1 MAGVGEFITVDIQ
14 GLQELETNLLK
25 LPEDLA
31 RRGLGRAARDAM
43 KLLQL
48 AIAFNAPK
56 LTGKLQRGIQMRSK
70 FIGDGVQGGTIVVSI
85 GLRLSPKEESVFY
98 GKFLEFGTVKMPAKP
113 FMKPEFDAHAQE
125 VLANFGKELGE
136 EIEKV
141 ARRAKVKL

>member
-1 MAGVGEFITVDIQ
+1 MAGVGSFIDVNID
-14 GLQELETNLLK
+14 GLKELEENLLK

-31 RRGLGRAARDAM
+31 KLGLGRAARKAM
-43 KLLQL
+43 TLLEL
-48 AIAFNAPK
+48 AIAFHAPK
-56 LTGKLQRGIQMRSK
+56 LTGKLKRGIKMRSK

-85 GLRLSPKEESVFY
+85 GLQLSPKEDSVFY
-98 GKFLEFGTVKMPAKP
+98 GRFLEFGTVKMPAQP

>member
-1 MAGVGEFITVDIQ
+1 MSGVGSFIDVKID

-31 RRGLGRAARDAM
+31 KLGLGRAARKAM
-43 KLLQL
+43 ALLQL
-48 AIAFNAPK
+48 AIAFQAPV
-56 LTGKLQRGIQMRSK
+56 LTGKLRRGIKMRSK

-85 GLRLSPKEESVFY
+85 GLQLSPKEDSAFY
-98 GKFLEFGTVKMPAKP
+98 GRFLEFGTVKMPAKP

>member
-1 MAGVGEFITVDIQ
+1 MAGVGQFIEVNID
-14 GLQELETNLLK
+14 GLKELETNLLK

-31 RRGLGRAARDAM
+31 KRGLGRAARDAM

-56 LTGKLQRGIQMRSK
+56 LTGTLQRGIQMRSK

-85 GLRLSPKEESVFY
+85 GLKLSPKEESAFY
-98 GKFLEFGTVKMPAKP
+98 GRFLEFGTVKMPARA

>member
-1 MAGVGEFITVDIQ
+1 MAGVGEFINVDIQ
-14 GLQELETNLLK
+14 GLQELEQNLLK

-31 RRGLGRAARDAM
+31 KRGLGRAARDAM
-43 KLLQL
+43 FLLKL
-48 AIAFNAPK
+48 AIQFAAPER
-56 LTGKLQRGIQMRSK
+56 TGRLKRGIQMRSK
-70 FIGDGVQGGTIVVSI
+70 FIGDGVAGGTIIVTI
-85 GLRLSPKEESVFY
+85 GLQLSPKEESAFY
-98 GKFLEFGTVKMPAKP
+98 GRFLEFGTVKMPARG